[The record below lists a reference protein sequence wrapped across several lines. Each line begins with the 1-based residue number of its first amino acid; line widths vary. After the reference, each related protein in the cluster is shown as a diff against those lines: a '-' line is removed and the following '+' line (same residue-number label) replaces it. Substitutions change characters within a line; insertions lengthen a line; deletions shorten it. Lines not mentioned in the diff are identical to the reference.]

1 MAWRFD
7 RVTNQIRFLFQR
19 ITMGVSTASTTIAA
33 ETAVQTFATRPFRSR
48 CLTTTSASAWEWCTA
63 VAEWTNASLC
73 REAVVSVTTTSVSM
87 HQIVR
92 LWIGI
97 DIGLVVFWLS
107 NSKLVSKNGCYLYNS
122 MSKLPTIIKKVNVH
136 SYFELYS
143 VRMADQSYIHF
154 ILSNTVDSMAIVL
167 QSPEFPIVVDSRI
180 G

>member
-1 MAWRFD
+1 MLSIYWGTGLRLVLVFLMAWRFD

-33 ETAVQTFATRPFRSR
+33 ETAVQTFATRPFRNR

-73 REAVVSVTTTSVSM
+73 REAVVSVTTTSVSI

-92 LWIGI
+92 MWIGI
-97 DIGLVVFWLS
+97 DIGWVVFWLS
-107 NSKLVSKNGCYLYNS
+107 NSKLVSKNVCYLYNS

-136 SYFELYS
+136 SYF
-143 VRMADQSYIHF
+143 
-154 ILSNTVDSMAIVL
+154 
-167 QSPEFPIVVDSRI
+167 
-180 G
+180 